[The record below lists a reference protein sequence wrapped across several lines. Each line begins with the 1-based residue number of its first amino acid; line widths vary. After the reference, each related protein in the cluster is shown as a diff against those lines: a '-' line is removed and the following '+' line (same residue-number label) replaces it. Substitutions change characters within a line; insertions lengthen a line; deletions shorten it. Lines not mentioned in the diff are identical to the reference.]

1 MHDNFIWNEAYAY
14 CAAQQLHNPRGLPT
28 RNEYFMS
35 TWKHSQMCI
44 TALFI
49 ILETLP
55 ISFNLW
61 IHEKCG
67 YPYGGI
73 LLSSDQK
80 QSTGEGNSVDKVE
93 MH

>member
-1 MHDNFIWNEAYAY
+1 
-14 CAAQQLHNPRGLPT
+14 
-28 RNEYFMS
+28 
-35 TWKHSQMCI
+35 MCI